1 MGAPV
6 CNINPKSP
14 PIKSVA
20 PYIPSI
26 PIAQPTLESLT
37 VAVNAIRQILIS
49 LANQIPTSQN
59 SAPKVVANPKRKKI
73 PGPPSTLPAL
83 PQVTPPPG
91 LALPTI
97 VLPPITNVV
106 PRQASPSGSQ
116 GGGSPADFT
125 EDLQKRASIT
135 FNIYDP
141 NDPTGETY
149 VTVSQIT
156 GLSFINKITGQTLNW
171 TQ

>member
-1 MGAPV
+1 MANAPV
-6 CNINPKSP
+6 CNINPASP

-37 VAVNAIRQILIS
+37 VAVNAIRQALIS

-73 PGPPSTLPAL
+73 PGPPPTLPAL

-97 VLPPITNVV
+97 ALPPVTNVV
-106 PRQASPSGSQ
+106 PSRPTVN
-116 GGGSPADFT
+116 ADFT
-125 EDLQKRASIT
+125 EDLNKRVTTT
-135 FNIYDP
+135 FNVYDP

-156 GLSFINKITGQTLNW
+156 GLSFINMKTGQRLNW
-171 TQ
+171 AQSTLT

>member
-73 PGPPSTLPAL
+73 PGPPPTLPAL

-97 VLPPITNVV
+97 ALPPVTNVV
-106 PRQASPSGSQ
+106 PSSPTIN
-116 GGGSPADFT
+116 ADFT
-125 EDLQKRASIT
+125 EDLNKRVTTT
-135 FNIYDP
+135 FNVYDP